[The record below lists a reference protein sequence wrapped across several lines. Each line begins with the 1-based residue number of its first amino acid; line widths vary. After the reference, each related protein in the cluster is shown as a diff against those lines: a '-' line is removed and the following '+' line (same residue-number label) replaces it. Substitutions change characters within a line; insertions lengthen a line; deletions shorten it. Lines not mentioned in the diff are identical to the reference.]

1 MKLSNLINADFSPD
15 PDIGSVH
22 YRAQDVRP
30 GGLFVAIQGHA
41 ADGHDFVDEAISRCA
56 SAVVVQR
63 PMKKNSVIIE
73 VSNTR
78 KALGSIAAKYYDN
91 PSEKLTLIG
100 ITGTNGKT
108 TITYLVESILLTA
121 GFKAGVIGTI
131 NYRYSGKT
139 FPNPVTTPESLDL
152 QRILSEMQN
161 EGITHVVM
169 EVSSHA
175 IDLFRIESCFFDA
188 AVFTNLTRDHLDY
201 HKDMEAYW
209 ICKKK
214 LFTELL
220 FSGPKKEKAFAV
232 INCDDKRGKE
242 LAGTLI
248 KNRCITTG
256 SYAGC
261 TVYCTDFIPGVE
273 GIKALISTPQG
284 DFEVKSNLVG
294 KHNVENILCAAG
306 AASGFGISPEIIKRG
321 VESVSVIPGRLERIN
336 SDSGVSVYVDYAH
349 TPDALKN
356 VLLSLRPMTKGRL
369 ISVFGCG
376 GDRDRTKRPLMGEIA
391 ATLSDLAVITS
402 DNPRTEDPVEIISQ
416 ISAGISQNKIHHYE
430 TEELTPFFNKRG
442 YAVEPDR
449 KKAIY
454 LSIKTAREGDIVLIA
469 GKGHETYQIIGK
481 NTIPFDDRQEAKL
494 AVSSADQAKQPIPW
508 RTEEIIEATKGVI
521 VSGGAI
527 RSFTGI
533 SIDSRTISPGELFVA
548 IKGNSHDGHA
558 FAGEVIDKG
567 IKGLIAGRQ
576 YIERLSCGKWEKDGV
591 LCVAVEDTVK
601 ALGDLAAYNRIR
613 AGVSVVAIT
622 GSNGKTSVRQM
633 TSSILSRHFDLL
645 STTGNLNNE
654 IGLPLTLL
662 KLSPIHKLAV
672 VELGMNH
679 PGEIA
684 RLARICRPDIGVIT
698 NIGPAHLEGV
708 NSIEGVM
715 NAKGELLEGIT
726 PGGTAILNA
735 DDERVMRLA
744 QKAAGNVILFGQSE
758 NALIRALSV
767 EAKGTSTSFMLR
779 LPKESITVDL
789 PVPGGFMVSNAL
801 AAASVGYLLGLNAC
815 DIKAGLENFSPV
827 KGRMNIFTMQNGITV
842 IDDSYNANPGSM
854 EAAIKTLAGLKG
866 DKRGILVAGDM
877 LELGT
882 HSEAMHRKIGALSAE
897 SGIARLYATGEFSGK
912 IAEGAVGNG
921 MEPSAVFTGSH
932 EDIVNDLKGR
942 LKPEDWV
949 LVKGSR
955 SMRMEKIVLKL
966 NEWAGE

>member
-1 MKLSNLINADFSPD
+1 MKLSSLINAVFSPD
-15 PDIGSVH
+15 PDIGSIH

-30 GGLFVAIQGHA
+30 GGLFVAIPGHKSDGHA
-41 ADGHDFVDEAISRCA
+41 FVDEAIARGA
-56 SAVVVQR
+56 AAIVVQK
-63 PMKKNSVIIE
+63 PIKKNSVIIE
-73 VSNTR
+73 VGNTR
-78 KALGSIAAKYYDN
+78 KALGSIAAKYYGN
-91 PSEKLTLIG
+91 PSEKLVLIG

-108 TITYLVESILLTA
+108 TITYLIESILKAA

-131 NYRYSGKT
+131 NYRFSGKT

-152 QRILSEMQN
+152 QRILSEMGKG
-161 EGITHVVM
+161 GITHVVM

-220 FSGPKKEKAFAV
+220 FSGPKNKKAFAV
-232 INCDDKRGKE
+232 INCNDKKGKE
-242 LAGTLI
+242 LSGVI

-256 SYAGC
+256 SYAEC
-261 TVYCTDFIPGVE
+261 TVHCTDFIPGVE
-273 GIKALISTPQG
+273 GIKAFISTPQG
-284 DFEVKSNLVG
+284 AFEVKSNLVG

-321 VESVSVIPGRLERIN
+321 IESVSVIPGRLERID
-336 SDSGVSVYVDYAH
+336 SDSGASVYVDYAH

-356 VLLSLRPMTKGRL
+356 VLQSLRPMTKGRL

-402 DNPRTEDPVEIISQ
+402 DNPRTEDPVEIINQ
-416 ISAGISQNKIHHYE
+416 ISAGISQNKIHRYE
-430 TEELTPFFNKRG
+430 PEELTPFFNKRG

-449 KKAIY
+449 KKAIR

-481 NTIPFDDRQEAKL
+481 ETIPFDDREEARF
-494 AVSSADQAKQPIPW
+494 AVSSSNTAKQPIPW
-508 RTEEIIEATKGVI
+508 RTEEIIEATKGVA
-521 VSGGAI
+521 VSGGTT

-533 SIDSRTISPGELFVA
+533 SIDSRTISPGEFFVA

-576 YIERLSCGKWEKDGV
+576 YIERLPCDKWKKAGV
-591 LCVAVEDTVK
+591 LCVAVEDTIK
-601 ALGDLAAYNRIR
+601 ALGDLATYNRR
-613 AGVSVVAIT
+613 RSGTSVVAIT
-622 GSNGKTSVRQM
+622 GSNGKTSTRQM
-633 TSSILSRHFDLL
+633 TSSVLSRRFHVL

-679 PGEIA
+679 SGEIA
-684 RLARICRPDIGVIT
+684 RLARICRPDIGIIT

-715 NAKGELLEGIT
+715 NAKGELLDGIT
-726 PGGTAILNA
+726 PDGTAILNA
-735 DDERVMRLA
+735 DDERVTRLA
-744 QKAAGNVILFGQSE
+744 QKATGKVILFGHSE

-767 EAKGTSTSFMLR
+767 EAKGTSTSFTLR
-779 LPKESITVDL
+779 LPKESITVNL
-789 PVPGGFMVSNAL
+789 PVPGEFMVSNAL
-801 AAASVGYLLGLNAC
+801 AAASVGYLLGLDAC
-815 DIKAGLENFSPV
+815 DIKAGLENFSPA
-827 KGRMNIFTMQNGITV
+827 KGRMNIFTMKNGITI

-866 DKRGILVAGDM
+866 NKRGIFVAGDM

-897 SGIARLYATGEFSGK
+897 SGIARLYASGEFSGK

-921 MEPSAVFTGSH
+921 MGSSAIFTGSH
-932 EDIVNDLKGR
+932 EDIINDLKGR
-942 LKPEDWV
+942 LKSEDWV

-955 SMRMEKIVLKL
+955 GMRMEKIVLQLK
-966 NEWAGE
+966 EWAGE

>member
-41 ADGHDFVDEAISRCA
+41 ADGHDFVDEAIARGA
-56 SAVVVQR
+56 SAIVVQK

-73 VSNTR
+73 VTNTR

-100 ITGTNGKT
+100 VTGTNGKT
-108 TITYLVESILLTA
+108 TITYLIESILLTA
-121 GFKAGVIGTI
+121 GFNAGVIGTI
-131 NYRYSGKT
+131 NYRYSEKT

-152 QRILSEMQN
+152 QRILSEMQ
-161 EGITHVVM
+161 EDDISHVVM
-169 EVSSHA
+169 EVSSHSL
-175 IDLFRIESCFFDA
+175 DLFRIESCFFDA
-188 AVFTNLTRDHLDY
+188 AVFTNLTQDHLDY

-209 ICKKK
+209 LCKKK

-220 FSGPKKEKAFAV
+220 FSGPKKKKAFAV

-242 LAGTLI
+242 LSGTL

-256 SYAGC
+256 SYAEY
-261 TVYCTDFIPGVE
+261 TVHCTDFFLGAE

-284 DFEVKSNLVG
+284 AFEVKSNLAG
-294 KHNVENILCAAG
+294 KHNIENILCAAG
-306 AASGFGISPEIIKRG
+306 AASGLGISPETIKRG
-321 VESVSVIPGRLERIN
+321 IESISVIPGRLERIK
-336 SDSGVSVYVDYAH
+336 SDTGVSVYVDYAH

-356 VLLSLRPMTKGRL
+356 VLLSLRPITKGRL

-391 ATLSDLAVITS
+391 ATLSDLAIITS
-402 DNPRTEDPVEIISQ
+402 DNPRTEDPASIISQ
-416 ISAGISQNKIHHYE
+416 ISAGISQNEIHRYE

-442 YAVEPDR
+442 YTAEPDR
-449 KKAIY
+449 KKAIH
-454 LSIKTAREGDIVLIA
+454 LSIKTAREGDTVLIA

-481 NTIPFDDRQEAKL
+481 KTVPFDDREEAKL
-494 AVSSADQAKQPIPW
+494 AISSVNQTKQPIPW

-521 VSGGAI
+521 VSGGI
-527 RSFTGI
+527 IHSFTGI

-548 IKGNSHDGHA
+548 IKGSSHDGHA
-558 FAGEVIDKG
+558 FAGEVIEKG
-567 IKGLIAGRQ
+567 IKGLIADRQ
-576 YIERLSCGKWEKDGV
+576 HTEKLPCGKWEKDGV

-622 GSNGKTSVRQM
+622 GSNGKTSTRQM
-633 TSSILSRHFDLL
+633 TSSILSRRFDLL

-662 KLSPIHKLAV
+662 KLRPTHKLAV

-684 RLARICRPDIGVIT
+684 RLAGICRPDIGIIT

-744 QKAAGNVILFGQSE
+744 QKAAGNVILFGHSE

-767 EAKGTSTSFMLR
+767 ESKGTSTSFMLR
-779 LPKESITVDL
+779 LPKESITVNL
-789 PVPGGFMVSNAL
+789 PVPGKFMVSNAL
-801 AAASVGYLLGLNAC
+801 AAASAGYLFGMNAC

-827 KGRMNIFTMQNGITV
+827 KGRMSIFTMQNGITI

-854 EAAIKTLAGLKG
+854 EAAIKTLTGLMG
-866 DKRGILVAGDM
+866 NKRGILVAGDM

-882 HSEAMHRKIGALSAE
+882 HSEDMHCKIGALIAE

-912 IAEGAVGNG
+912 IAEGAVEKG
-921 MEPSAVFTGSH
+921 MDHSAIFTGSH
-932 EDIVNDLKGR
+932 EDIIDDLKSR
-942 LKPEDWV
+942 LKSEDWV

-955 SMRMEKIVLKL
+955 GMRMEKIVLKL
-966 NEWAGE
+966 KEWAGE